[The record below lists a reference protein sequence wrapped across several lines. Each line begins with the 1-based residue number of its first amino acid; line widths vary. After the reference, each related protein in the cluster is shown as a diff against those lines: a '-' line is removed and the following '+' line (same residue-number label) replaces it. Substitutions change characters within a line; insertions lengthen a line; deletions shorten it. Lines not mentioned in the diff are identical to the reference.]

1 MSRYPKTPYEI
12 GRGSM
17 VLSCNRMAPHPVGVK
32 PDLPGTVIAIHGVND
47 VGTSFEA
54 VEKGLCQGLSERLG
68 WGTERMPFKP
78 AGYRMPQA
86 ADKSKLEEDPDAVFF
101 KRKVA
106 TDTYSMVIPFY
117 WGSREESGRARPG
130 ARNPHGQ
137 NTDRHGNRLDKD
149 FSKGGGPFAN
159 ATTTLVDMW
168 NTGAPKLFGLGD
180 QLAADPLRPVLKAPG
195 RMYMILAAQRLA
207 ALIAMIRDYDPGEA
221 VSVVAHS
228 QGCLITLL
236 AQAFLMDK
244 PGSRPADTLILTH
257 PPYSL
262 QETAAEGFTKWAS
275 SLTLWDQIGGGE
287 DERMAPHYNL
297 IQGRQNL
304 RARLDTLINIV
315 NGVHQHKAPWSE
327 CELAHMR
334 ANGVHTAKWAPTQ
347 DRSNRGKVYLYFCP
361 EDMTVALPNV
371 QGIGWQ
377 GVPDDATGHA
387 LKPLA
392 GGKPGQLASDTC
404 RRQPRQELGAGF
416 LQRVFTAK
424 LRPLSAHGKNGPRQA
439 FKVGLPPQ
447 DFALREPGEDDRAHV
462 TPEAASHRASLPKDN
477 SHNQIGAALLGE
489 TYKRFGLR
497 FISGE
502 ALRKPVAADM
512 HAGGVTTGDKLKGA
526 HEEVDPIDA
535 AIASTSDHGR
545 QLVPQCEIDDP
556 RPTTGR
562 KHHGPHD
569 AMPDDQVRQV
579 EAALNKDKPP
589 GEQVQIKFAS
599 HQGENRLLITRF
611 ETGNEA
617 RLRHQRG
624 ISDRSFHGA
633 IFGSAA
639 NHASVTACDVA
650 VGRGTAVS
658 HPEFYRY
665 LCAVADWRL
674 KKPSANEKA
683 RPGILRWVKFTELHA
698 KYWSVEDN
706 WRKQVIEGNCDYYS
720 TGKLPDWLPLVTEMP
735 SALVSETTDGK
746 RIPPRNA
753 GKAGKT

>member
-12 GRGSM
+12 GKGSM
-17 VLSCNRMAPHPVGVK
+17 VLSCNRMGPHPVGVK
-32 PDLPGTVIAIHGVND
+32 PDLPGTVIVIHGVND
-47 VGTSFEA
+47 VGTSFEN

-68 WGTERMPFKP
+68 WGSERMPFKP
-78 AGYRMPQA
+78 ASYRMPQA
-86 ADKSKLEEDPDAVFF
+86 ADKDKLEDDPDAVFF
-101 KRKVA
+101 KRKVE
-106 TDTYSMVIPFY
+106 TSTYSMVIPFY
-117 WGSREESGRARPG
+117 WGSREESDRARPG
-130 ARNPHGQ
+130 ARTPHGQ

-168 NTGAPKLFGLGD
+168 NTGAPKLLGLGD

-207 ALIAMIRDYDPGEA
+207 ALIAMIRDYDPKEA

-262 QETAAEGFTKWAS
+262 QETTVEALTKWAAS
-275 SLTLWDQIGGGE
+275 MTLWDQFGGGE
-287 DERMAPHYNL
+287 DARMAPHYGL
-297 IQGRQNL
+297 IQARQNL

-315 NGVHQHKAPWSE
+315 NGVHAHNAPWSE

-334 ANGVHTAKWAPTQ
+334 ANGVHTAKWEPTQ
-347 DRSNRGKVYLYFCP
+347 DRCNRGKVYLYFSP
-361 EDMTVALPNV
+361 EDMTVGLLNV

-387 LKPLA
+387 LKPVA
-392 GGKPGQLASDTC
+392 DKPGQLSSDTC
-404 RRQPRQELGAGF
+404 HRQPRKELGAGF

-424 LRPLSAHGKNGPRQA
+424 KRPLGTQGTHGKTGPSQA

-447 DFALREPGEDDRAHV
+447 DFALREPGEHDHAHV
-462 TPEAASHRASLPKDN
+462 TPEAASHSASLPEDN
-477 SHNQIGAALLGE
+477 SDHKIRSALLGE
-489 TYKRFGLR
+489 AYKRFGLR

-512 HAGGVTTGDKLKGA
+512 HAGAVTTGDKLQGA

-535 AIASTSDHGR
+535 TIGSTSDHGR
-545 QLVPQCEIDDP
+545 KLVPQYEIDDP
-556 RPTTGR
+556 RPAAGR
-562 KHHGPHD
+562 KHHGPYD
-569 AMPDDQVRQV
+569 AMPNDQVRQV
-579 EAALNKDKPP
+579 EAALNRDKPP

-599 HQGENRLLITRF
+599 HKGDSRLLITRY

-639 NHASVTACDVA
+639 NHANVTAYDVA

-658 HPEFYRY
+658 HPDFYRY

-674 KKPSANEKA
+674 KNPRGPEKA
-683 RPGILRWVKFTELHA
+683 RPGILRWPQFTQLHA
-698 KYWSVEDN
+698 KYWAVEDA

-720 TGKLPDWLPLVTEMP
+720 TGILPAWLPLVTEMP
-735 SALVSETTDGK
+735 SAIVSETTDGK
-746 RIPPRNA
+746 RIEPR
-753 GKAGKT
+753 KAGKT